1 MTKNYLKS
9 IFNSVWR
16 VLIILLV
23 LFQASLMPLDF
34 LFELRR
40 LSWYR
45 MLDLSISIIFFID
58 LIVNIFRYQKIKN
71 QTRLKDI
78 YWDSYSSWQFFISD
92 FLAILP
98 YALIFSNPY
107 FQFLR
112 LFKWIRVYKTAKF
125 FQIRNIR
132 MSTKISFWLLISG
145 FFLFSHWFTCIWLWI
160 HGVENVFS
168 NTDNYVKALY
178 WVITTLTSVGYGDIV
193 PHGNPEML
201 FTILLQILGVGVL
214 ALLVGTIVG
223 IYTKKNPTDQRFVE
237 NMERLRALIH
247 YQNIS
252 KDLQQRISDYFTYE
266 WKQKLGYDETE
277 LMETLPY
284 GLKNELQLEFKK
296 NVIKDIPLFD
306 CVDDHFIRD
315 IARYLTPMVLTPGDY
330 LFRKGDIANSMFFI
344 QRGKFKVLS
353 ENESK
358 ELTILKAGDFMGEIA
373 LFKKSN
379 RTATLKS
386 EGYSDVYELQ
396 KKEFEKVLKKY
407 PQIAEKISVKSKLR
421 EERYI

>member
-1 MTKNYLKS
+1 MIKTNLKP
-9 IFNSVWR
+9 IYNTVWR
-16 VLIILLV
+16 VLVVFSVLL
-23 LFQASLMPLDF
+23 QASLMPLDF
-34 LFELRR
+34 LFELR
-40 LSWYR
+40 SMHWYR
-45 MLDLSISIIFFID
+45 MLDLFISIIFFID
-58 LIVNIFRYQKIKN
+58 LIVNIFIYRNIKN
-71 QTRLKDI
+71 NTRLKDI
-78 YWDSYSSWQFFISD
+78 YWDSYSSWKFFISD
-92 FLAILP
+92 IFSILP

-107 FQFLR
+107 FQFFR
-112 LFKWIRVYKTAKF
+112 LFKWIKVYRTVRF

-132 MSTKISFWLLISG
+132 MSTKISLWFLVSG

-160 HGVENVFS
+160 HGLESNFS
-168 NTDNYVKALY
+168 NADNYVKALY

-193 PHGNPEML
+193 PHGNIEML

-214 ALLVGTIVG
+214 ALLVGTMVG
-223 IYTKKNPTDQRFVE
+223 IYAKKNPTDQRFEE

-247 YQNIS
+247 YQKIS
-252 KDLQQRISDYFTYE
+252 KNLQQRISDYFTYE

-284 GLKNELQLEFKK
+284 GLRNELQLEFKK
-296 NVIKDIPLFD
+296 NAIKDIPLFD
-306 CVDDHFIRD
+306 CVNDHFIRD
-315 IARYLTPMVLTPGDY
+315 IAQYLTPMVLTPGDY
-330 LFRKGDIANSMFFI
+330 LFRKGDIAHSMFFI

-353 ENESK
+353 ENE

-379 RTATLKS
+379 RTATVKS

-407 PQIAEKISVKSKLR
+407 PQIAEKISAKSKLR
-421 EERYI
+421 EKRYI